1 MSITRLAA
9 LRALVPALL
18 AVAGISWSAD
28 APPVPVPA
36 VATAGEETQQIDDR
50 QVKVWARKEVVIT
63 PKFGDDED
71 DVQTRELW
79 TAAFDGKA
87 WGEWQKHGLAFPK
100 RQPITWSPSEG
111 HWRVYLRKIKVSG
124 AAMPVPTAETKAL
137 TEFIIDRSAPTAAIG
152 FPASKA
158 KLRGGQKYTIKW
170 EASDPYLK
178 AAPVTLRWSRDG
190 KGVFDPIAENLP
202 NTGTYE
208 WLVPKDMTTA
218 GQLQIQV
225 ADKAG
230 NVGVADSTSILVDS
244 VNPNGKVLGPAI
256 SAKLDVALDVQV
268 ADVGPAGLSTAR
280 LWVSQDDGTSW
291 SEGPFIQEPFKSV
304 AWKATADGKFRLAIV
319 ATDQAGN
326 SNPAPKGKADDQF
339 LLTVD
344 TIAPAITLA
353 SSIGI
358 VEAEKAA
365 GNRRAFKAGDRVA
378 VAFTIKDANLAA
390 NSVIVSIQTSAAKGW
405 KDLAKGLP
413 TDQAFRFEIP
423 AEETKGAKVRV
434 TAVDL
439 AGNVGSVESSEAFQ
453 IDTKV
458 EADTEV
464 EIK

>member
-1 MSITRLAA
+1 MTTVRLTA
-9 LRALVPALL
+9 LCALVPALL
-18 AVAGISWSAD
+18 AVAGSTWSAD
-28 APPVPVPA
+28 APPVGV
-36 VATAGEETQQIDDR
+36 TASEEVQQVDDR
-50 QVKVWARKEVVIT
+50 QVKVWAKKEVTIT

-79 TAAFDGKA
+79 SSSFDGKT
-87 WGEWQKHGLAFPK
+87 WSDWQKHGLAFAK
-100 RQPITWSPSEG
+100 RQAVTWSPSEG
-111 HWRVYLRKIKVSG
+111 HWRIYLRKIKVSG

-137 TEFIIDRSAPTAAIG
+137 TEFIIDRTAPTAAIA

-170 EASDPYLK
+170 DASDPYLK

-190 KGVFDPIAENLP
+190 KGAFDAIAENLP
-202 NTGTYE
+202 NTGSYE
-208 WLVPKDMTTA
+208 WTVPKDMTTA
-218 GQLQIQV
+218 GQLQILV

-230 NVGVADSTSILVDS
+230 NVGLADSTSVLVDS
-244 VNPNGKVLGPAI
+244 VNPNGKVLAPAI
-256 SAKLDVALDVQV
+256 SAKPEVALDVQV
-268 ADVGPAGLSTAR
+268 ADVGPAGMSAAR

-304 AWKATADGKFRLAIV
+304 AWKATVDGKFRLAIV

-344 TIAPAITLA
+344 TIAPTINLVSA
-353 SSIGI
+353 IGI
-358 VEAEKAA
+358 VEAEKAS

-378 VAFTIKDANLAA
+378 VAFTIKDANLAP
-390 NSVIVSIQTSAAKGW
+390 NSVTVSIQTNAAKGW

-413 TDQAFRFEIP
+413 TDQAYRFEIP
-423 AEETKGAKVRV
+423 AEETKAAKVRI

-439 AGNVGSVESSEAFQ
+439 AGNVGSVESGETFQ

-458 EADTEV
+458 EADTDV